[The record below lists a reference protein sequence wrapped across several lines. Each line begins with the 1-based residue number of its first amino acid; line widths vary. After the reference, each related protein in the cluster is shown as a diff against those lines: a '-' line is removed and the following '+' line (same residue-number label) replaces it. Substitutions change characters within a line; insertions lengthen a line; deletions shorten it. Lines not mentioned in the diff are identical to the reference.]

1 MNDNITFSVIIPHR
15 NIPLLLRRCLASIP
29 QRPDVQVIVVDD
41 GSDPGIVDFQRFPWP
56 KGLCV
61 ELLLAKERKG
71 AGYARNLGIKRA
83 RGKWL
88 IFADADDYF
97 TEGMNKALDR
107 YQDAPEEI
115 LYFPVESVDSDT
127 LAPTDRGEYWNGL
140 LNRQNREDLRYLH
153 VVPWGK
159 FYNKTLIDREE
170 ILFDEVPFSND
181 MMFATK
187 AGHFAR
193 GIGVSR
199 EVIYCVTARKG
210 SLSFLRTAESLL
222 PRFEVYL
229 RKNAFLKS
237 VGKKEYIVPIAPT
250 VLEIGKRAG
259 IGSFCKAMRLVVHYR
274 NNLFFHR
281 RANLFVA
288 VLVHFLRRREEK
300 PPDKYVVYKGRR
312 V

>member
-1 MNDNITFSVIIPHR
+1 MNENIAFSVIIPHR

-29 QRPDVQVIVVDD
+29 KRPDVQVIVVDD
-41 GSDPGIVDFQRFPWP
+41 GSDPGIVDFQKFPWP

-107 YQDAPEEI
+107 YQEAQEEI

-127 LAPTDRGEYWNGL
+127 LTPTDRGEYWSGL

-159 FYNKTLIDREE
+159 FYKKALIDREK

-199 EVIYCVTARKG
+199 EVIYCVTARRG
-210 SLSFLRTAESLL
+210 SLYFLRTAESLL
-222 PRFEVYL
+222 PRFEVFL
-229 RKNAFLKS
+229 RRNAFLKS
-237 VGKKEYIVPIAPT
+237 LGKTEYILPIASDL
-250 VLEIGKRAG
+250 LEIGKRGG
-259 IGSFCKAMRLVVHYR
+259 IGSFCKAIRLAVRYR
-274 NNLFFHR
+274 NNLFVHKRSNF
-281 RANLFVA
+281 FVA
-288 VLVHFLRRREEK
+288 VLVHFLRRKEK
-300 PPDKYVVYKGRR
+300 SSSDKYVVKR
-312 V
+312 

>member
-1 MNDNITFSVIIPHR
+1 MNENIAFSVIIPHR

-29 QRPDVQVIVVDD
+29 KRPDVQVIVVDD
-41 GSDPGIVDFQRFPWP
+41 GSDSGIVDFQKFPWP
-56 KGLCV
+56 KDLYV

-71 AGYARNLGIKRA
+71 AGHARNLGIKRA

-88 IFADADDYF
+88 IFADADDSF

-127 LAPTDRGEYWNGL
+127 LTPTDRGEYWSSL

-159 FYNKTLIDREE
+159 FFKKALVDREK

-193 GIGVSR
+193 EIGVSR

-210 SLSFLRTAESLL
+210 SLSSLQTAESLL

-237 VGKKEYIVPIAPT
+237 VGKKEYIVPIAPA
-250 VLEIGKRAG
+250 VLEIGRRAG

-274 NNLFFHR
+274 NNLFFNKR
-281 RANLFVA
+281 SNFFVA
-288 VLVHFLRRREEK
+288 VLVHFLRRKEK
-300 PPDKYVVYKGRR
+300 SSSDKYVVKR
-312 V
+312 